1 MTGASRARQA
11 AEARAPEAWAEPCVW
26 TKRMLATLETGVR
39 GDKWSTA
46 GQTPSSRSTGCS
58 PALQPVRKPPI
69 RANGNTID
77 WRAVCGR
84 SACTVRREGR
94 RNSMRRPYPY
104 VRIRSEREPELSFA
118 LSLSTKSRDKVWGRS
133 VADKAWR
140 QGVGTK
146 CKRVADKAWRQGVGT
161 KCKRVADKAWRQGV
175 GTKCKRGAHT
185 LNPLLNPLLIGTL
198 HPPAYSIFV
207 CIRPFTAPFLR
218 FSRFSRLK
226 NSIHSRPFAFI
237 CGSVSPH
244 LCASVPL

>member
-1 MTGASRARQA
+1 MRSSGASTHGFA
-11 AEARAPEAWAEPCVW
+11 AGSSTSSTPTPRSL
-26 TKRMLATLETGVR
+26 RRSTGGCACACAASCASGAGGKD
-39 GDKWSTA
+39 GDAGTTTSA
-46 GQTPSSRSTGCS
+46 GQTPASRSMGCS

-146 CKRVADKAWRQGVGT
+146 CKR
-161 KCKRVADKAWRQGV
+161 
-175 GTKCKRGAHT
+175 GAHT